1 MNKKFVHHLEYH
13 KENIT
18 STTTIRQSI
27 SCDVPFAV
35 DGYGCIILVGDQDAF
50 IDNVGFAIAVNSD
63 RYGYISESGKHPRLV
78 GPSIQNFAIASKSL
92 SFTAKV

>member
-1 MNKKFVHHLEYH
+1 MSKKSVHHLEYD
-13 KENIT
+13 KPNIT

-35 DGYGCIILVGDQDAF
+35 NGYGCIILAGDQDAY
-50 IDNVGFAIAVNSD
+50 IENVGFAVAVNSD

-78 GPSIQNFAIASKSL
+78 GPSIQNYVIASKSL
-92 SFTAKV
+92 TFKPKV